1 MADTKNML
9 DQLDFRIID
18 VESDDYGQTLL
29 LRHEILRRPIG
40 KSIAEDD
47 LSRENEDCILG
58 VFHGEQLVAMATLKD
73 SSPEESIVRYVAVDE
88 SWQRQ
93 GIGTAVIRRLEE
105 EARRSNKKSI
115 RLMAR
120 VSVVPFYENLG
131 YEKKGDPF
139 VPDNHSVVHVWMA
152 REL

>member
-1 MADTKNML
+1 MSDTKIKL

-18 VESDDYGQTLL
+18 INSDDYGQTLL

-58 VFHGEQLVAMATLKD
+58 AFHGEQLVAMATLKD
-73 SSPEESIVRYVAVDE
+73 SSSEESIIRYVAVDE
-88 SWQRQ
+88 SWRRQ
-93 GIGTAVIRRLEE
+93 GIGTAIILRLEE
-105 EARRSNKKSI
+105 EAMRRKKKRI

-120 VSVVPFYENLG
+120 VTVVPFYENLG
-131 YEKKGDPF
+131 YKKEGETF
-139 VPDNHSVVHVWMA
+139 VPDNHTVVHVWMS

>member
-1 MADTKNML
+1 MADTKNKL

-18 VESDDYGQTLL
+18 IDSDDYGQTLL

-47 LSRENEDCILG
+47 LSHENEDCILG
-58 VFHGEQLVAMATLKD
+58 AFYGEQLVAMATLID
-73 SSPEESIVRYVAVDE
+73 SSSEESIIRYVAVDE

-93 GIGTAVIRRLEE
+93 GIGTAVILRLEE
-105 EARRSNKKSI
+105 EARQRNKKRI

-120 VSVVPFYENLG
+120 VTVAHFYENLG
-131 YEKKGDPF
+131 YEKEGEAF